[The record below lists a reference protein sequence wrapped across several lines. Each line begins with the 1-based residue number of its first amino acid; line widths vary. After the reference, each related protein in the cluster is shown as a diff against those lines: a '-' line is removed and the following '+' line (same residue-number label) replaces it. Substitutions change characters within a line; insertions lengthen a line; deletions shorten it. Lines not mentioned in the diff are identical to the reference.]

1 MTMKEVKILTNLEK
15 YLLDLQAT
23 KKPIMCKVFELR
35 AERNEFCCK
44 HNCQLCNI
52 ESLLWLQDET
62 D

>member
-1 MTMKEVKILTNLEK
+1 MNNLEK
-15 YLLDLQAT
+15 YFLDLQAT

-35 AERNEFCCK
+35 AESNEFCCR

-52 ESLLWLQDET
+52 ESLLWLQDEA